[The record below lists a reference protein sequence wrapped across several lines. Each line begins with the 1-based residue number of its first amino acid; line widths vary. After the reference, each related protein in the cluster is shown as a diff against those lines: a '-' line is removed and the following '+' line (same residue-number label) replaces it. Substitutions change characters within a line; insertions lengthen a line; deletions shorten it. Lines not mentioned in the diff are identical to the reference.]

1 MAFEIHDAGLAFPG
15 IAASNC
21 QPGQVVS
28 LATGTERGIM
38 PCASANLRP
47 FGVAFAAATQ
57 GDAVTVHA
65 IGNIVKVIANASV
78 GVGAH
83 VTVASGAA
91 TGVAPIT
98 VASGTLAHSVG
109 VSVTA
114 AAAGETLSIYVHPRQ
129 LGALV

>member
-28 LATGTERGIM
+28 LASGTERGIQ

-47 FGVAFAAATQ
+47 FGVAFAVATQ

-65 IGNIVKVIANASV
+65 IGNIVKTTANASV
-78 GVGAH
+78 GVGAE
-83 VTVASGAA
+83 VTVASGSA
-91 TGVAPIT
+91 TGVAP
-98 VASGTLAHSVG
+98 VAGASGVERWSVG
-109 VSVTA
+109 QTVTA
-114 AAAGETLSIYVHPRQ
+114 AAAGETLSVYVHPRQ
-129 LGALV
+129 LGLLA